1 MSYLILIDFC
11 TGTICVHPMYIYYQS
26 ICYIYMHTFFHYT
39 VPTEVP
45 QNVTVTVESSRSI
58 MLTWER
64 PSLEEENGLLVRYHV
79 IVIETEIHYTDN
91 GTEIT
96 GMQRY
101 LNTTY
106 DVSKGRMQ
114 LINESIHPD
123 YNYTV
128 RIAAATEPG
137 IGPFSDPVTVRTNM
151 DGECNFDSAKYQLID
166 RLQLAN
172 I

>member
-1 MSYLILIDFC
+1 
-11 TGTICVHPMYIYYQS
+11 
-26 ICYIYMHTFFHYT
+26 
-39 VPTEVP
+39 
-45 QNVTVTVESSRSI
+45 

-64 PSLEEENGLLVRYHV
+64 PPLVEENGLLVRYHV
-79 IVIETEIHYTDN
+79 IVIETQIHYFDN

-96 GMQRY
+96 GIQRY

-106 DVSKGRMQ
+106 DVSEGRMQ

-137 IGPFSDPVTVRTNM
+137 IGPFSDAITVRTNM
-151 DGECNFDSAKYQLID
+151 DGECDLY
-166 RLQLAN
+166 
-172 I
+172 

>member
-1 MSYLILIDFC
+1 MTCPLI
-11 TGTICVHPMYIYYQS
+11 
-26 ICYIYMHTFFHYT
+26 T

-64 PSLEEENGLLVRYHV
+64 PPLEEENGLLVDYHV
-79 IVIETEIHYTDN
+79 IVIETQIHYTDD

-96 GMQRY
+96 GMETY
-101 LNTTY
+101 LNRTY
-106 DVSKGRMQ
+106 NVSEGRTQ
-114 LINESIHPD
+114 LIDGLHPD

-137 IGPFSDPVTVRTNM
+137 IGPFSDPVTVRTIM
-151 DGECNFDSAKYQLID
+151 DGELLLMTIYQYYIYVFLRSMETQAKWIS
-166 RLQLAN
+166 
-172 I
+172 